1 MRPIPAALF
10 TLLPTAGLTSQT
22 PPDGRQLVVPASYRA
37 TAALG
42 DVDGD
47 GRPDLVIGRNG
58 PFSVRRGLP
67 NANERFAAEAPLG
80 REVGVSCE
88 NAGQPHLCDI
98 DRDGDLDLV
107 ALHTPLGGNGHVAW
121 FANDGRGNFALPS
134 ALQFVGGGDMVCD
147 GQTSAIAVGDWNGD
161 GWLDVL
167 SAHRTIRVHFGSS
180 GGFAREPAELGV
192 GTAGP
197 MAVGDWNRDGGPDLL
212 VVDEHHVVWYERV
225 DGKLTAAGRIARVEG
240 DAGQAQLSLAD
251 HDGDGALDVLL
262 GEVTTRQ
269 TAPAAPLDA
278 QDEARLASARRLVEL
293 VDREVGEMNR
303 TPPPRGDAAA
313 MRKRQD
319 RREELLLWASAPRAV
334 IEELTRQGQR
344 RTYETAQRFVSG
356 GK

>member
-1 MRPIPAALF
+1 MRLIPAALLA
-10 TLLPTAGLTSQT
+10 LLPTAGLTGQT
-22 PPDGRQLVVPASYRA
+22 PPDAKLLVVPATYRA

-47 GRPDLVIGRNG
+47 GLPDLVIGRNG

-67 NANERFAAEAPLG
+67 KADERFAAEAPLD

-107 ALHTPLGGNGHVAW
+107 ALHTPLGGNSHVAW
-121 FANDGRGNFALPS
+121 FANDGRGSFATPT
-134 ALQFVGGGDMVCD
+134 ALQFVGGGDMACD

-167 SAHRTIRVHFGSS
+167 SAHRAVRVHFGGR
-180 GGFAREPAELGV
+180 GGFSREPLDLGV
-192 GTAGP
+192 RTAGP
-197 MAVGDWNRDGGPDLL
+197 VAVGDWNRDGRLDLF
-212 VVDEHHVVWYERV
+212 VVDEHHVVWCERA
-225 DGKLTAAGRIARVEG
+225 DDKLAAAGRIARVEG
-240 DAGQAQLSLAD
+240 DAGQAQLSVAD

-262 GEVTTRQ
+262 GEVTTREA
-269 TAPAAPLDA
+269 APAEPLDA

-293 VDREVGEMNR
+293 VDREIGEMNR
-303 TPPPRGDAAA
+303 TPPPRDDATA
-313 MRKRQD
+313 MRKRQH
-319 RREELLLWASAPRAV
+319 RREELLQWARAPRAA
-334 IEELTRQGQR
+334 IEELTRPGPR
-344 RTYETAQRFVSG
+344 RTYETSHRFVFG